1 MDQVTLL
8 IIGSLLEERALR
20 EVLPVLAVLLSL
32 IVDALLLFIL
42 NTDRWEIDR
51 LLGAGIQGN
60 HCELAS
66 HHYVFGRSLFAFLR
80 SFRYL
85 QSDLH

>member
-42 NTDRWEIDR
+42 NTDR
-51 LLGAGIQGN
+51 
-60 HCELAS
+60 
-66 HHYVFGRSLFAFLR
+66 
-80 SFRYL
+80 
-85 QSDLH
+85 